1 MEPSSPHYPRIDFRR
16 LYDRFDAPVTEFDC
30 GLLCA
35 PHNPSGL
42 PFCCDI
48 CQAVPVAYRQE
59 WEYLRQNTGLWH
71 PWQGSECPADP
82 ADPADLREQTP
93 DHMVLLACQGPAHC
107 QRNFR
112 AVSCRQFPFF
122 PYITAD
128 DRFLGLACEWEF
140 ENMCW
145 VISHLET
152 VTRQFRQAFIQVYDE
167 ILALWPEDY
176 ESYAGTSEQ
185 LRAEYA
191 SRGRR
196 IPLLHRNGGYYL
208 LSPRSERLYRVPPE
222 RLPRHGPYREDRRA

>member
-1 MEPSSPHYPRIDFRR
+1 MDPSSPHYPRIDFRR

-152 VTRQFRQAFIQVYDE
+152 VTRHMFSKMTTIIFLNIRVLFSFICYNFFYF
-167 ILALWPEDY
+167 I
-176 ESYAGTSEQ
+176 
-185 LRAEYA
+185 
-191 SRGRR
+191 
-196 IPLLHRNGGYYL
+196 IIHI
-208 LSPRSERLYRVPPE
+208 YRVIY
-222 RLPRHGPYREDRRA
+222 LPSFQFHYFIS